1 MAFVHGKSSVFK
13 LDNASGSLTDIS
25 AFVNNVD
32 FPETAD
38 VAETSVL
45 GASNKTYI
53 VGLKDAT
60 ISLGGLFDATV
71 DAILGAVVGQT
82 ATLSYE
88 YSPEG
93 TGSGKVKYTGEAILT
108 NYALSSPVGDVP
120 LTLVTIKNAPPPTVE
135 LAELSLA
142 VPCTPVAV

>member
-13 LDNASGSLTDIS
+13 LDTASGSLTDIS

-60 ISLGGLFDATV
+60 ISLSGLFDATA
-71 DAILGAVVGQT
+71 DAIFGAVVGQT
-82 ATLSYE
+82 ATLSFE

-93 TGSGKVKYTGEAILT
+93 TASGKIKYTGECILT
-108 NYALSSPVGDVP
+108 NYAMSSPVGDV
-120 LTLVTIKNAPPPTVE
+120 
-135 LAELSLA
+135 
-142 VPCTPVAV
+142 VAYSADLQVSGAGTRGTH

>member
-1 MAFVHGKSSVFK
+1 MAFVHGSDSSFK

-25 AFVNNVD
+25 TYVNNVD
-32 FPETAD
+32 SPETAD
-38 VAETSVL
+38 VAETSTL

-71 DAILGAVVGQT
+71 DAILGAVVGQS
-82 ATLSYE
+82 ATLSFE

-93 TGSGKVKYTGEAILT
+93 TASGKVKYTGECILT
-108 NYALSSPVGDVP
+108 SYTLSSPVGDVVGFSAD
-120 LTLVTIKNAPPPTVE
+120 LQVSGAVTRGTH
-135 LAELSLA
+135 
-142 VPCTPVAV
+142 

>member
-1 MAFVHGKSSVFK
+1 MAFVHGSDSVFK
-13 LDNASGSLTDIS
+13 LDNAGGSLTDIS
-25 AFVNNVD
+25 TYVNNVD

-38 VAETSVL
+38 VAETSTL

-71 DAILGAVVGQT
+71 DAILGAVVGQS
-82 ATLSYE
+82 ATLSFE

-93 TGSGKVKYTGEAILT
+93 TGSGKVKYTGECILT
-108 NYALSSPVGDVP
+108 SYTLSSPVGDVVGFSAD
-120 LTLVTIKNAPPPTVE
+120 LQVSGAVTRGTH
-135 LAELSLA
+135 
-142 VPCTPVAV
+142 

>member
-45 GASNKTYI
+45 GASNKTFI

-60 ISLGGLFDATV
+60 ISLSGLFDATV

-93 TGSGKVKYTGEAILT
+93 TASGKVKYTGEAILT
-108 NYALSSPVGDVP
+108 NYALSSPVGDVVAYSAD
-120 LTLVTIKNAPPPTVE
+120 LQCSGAVTRGTH
-135 LAELSLA
+135 
-142 VPCTPVAV
+142 

>member
-13 LDNASGSLTDIS
+13 LDNASSSLTDIS

-60 ISLGGLFDATV
+60 ISLSGLFDATV

-93 TGSGKVKYTGEAILT
+93 TASGKVKYTGEAILT
-108 NYALSSPVGDVP
+108 NYALSSPVGDVVAYSAD
-120 LTLVTIKNAPPPTVE
+120 LQCSGAVTRGTH
-135 LAELSLA
+135 
-142 VPCTPVAV
+142 

>member
-13 LDNASGSLTDIS
+13 LDNASGSITDIS

-60 ISLGGLFDATV
+60 ISLSGLFDATA
-71 DAILGAVVGQT
+71 DAIFGAVVGQT
-82 ATLSYE
+82 ATLSFE

-93 TGSGKVKYTGEAILT
+93 TASGKIKYSGECILT
-108 NYALSSPVGDVP
+108 NYAMSSPVGDVVAYSAD
-120 LTLVTIKNAPPPTVE
+120 LQVSGAVTRGTH
-135 LAELSLA
+135 
-142 VPCTPVAV
+142 

>member
-1 MAFVHGKSSVFK
+1 MALVHGKSSVFQ

-60 ISLGGLFDATV
+60 ISLSGLFDATV

-93 TGSGKVKYTGEAILT
+93 TGSGAVKYTGEAILT
-108 NYALSSPVGDVP
+108 NYALSSPVGDVVAYSAD
-120 LTLVTIKNAPPPTVE
+120 LQCSGAVTRGTH
-135 LAELSLA
+135 
-142 VPCTPVAV
+142 

>member
-45 GASNKTYI
+45 GAANKTYI

-60 ISLGGLFDATV
+60 ISLSGLFDATA
-71 DAILGAVVGQT
+71 DAIFGAVVGQT
-82 ATLSYE
+82 ATLSFE

-93 TGSGKVKYTGEAILT
+93 TASGKIKYTGECILT
-108 NYALSSPVGDVP
+108 NYAMSSPVGDVVAYSAD
-120 LTLVTIKNAPPPTVE
+120 LQVSGAVTRGTH
-135 LAELSLA
+135 
-142 VPCTPVAV
+142 

>member
-1 MAFVHGKSSVFK
+1 MAFVHGKDSSFK

-25 AFVNNVD
+25 SFVNNVD

-45 GASNKTYI
+45 GASNKTYL

-60 ISLGGLFDATV
+60 IGLTGFFDATA
-71 DAILGAVVGQT
+71 DAIFGAVIGQS
-82 ATLSYE
+82 ATLSFE

-93 TGSGKVKYTGEAILT
+93 TASGKIKYSGECILT
-108 NYALSSPVGDVP
+108 NYALSSPVGDVVAYSGD
-120 LTLVTIKNAPPPTVE
+120 LQVSGAVTRGTH
-135 LAELSLA
+135 
-142 VPCTPVAV
+142 

>member
-1 MAFVHGKSSVFK
+1 MAFTHGKDSVFK

-38 VAETSVL
+38 VSETTTL
-45 GASNKTYI
+45 GADNKTYI
-53 VGLKDAT
+53 AGLKDAT
-60 ISLGGLFDATV
+60 ISLSGLWDATA
-71 DAILGAVVGQT
+71 DAIFGAVVGQS

-93 TGSGKVKYTGEAILT
+93 TASGKIKYTGEAILT
-108 NYALSSPVGDVP
+108 SYAISSPVGEAVGYSADLQVSGA
-120 LTLVTIKNAPPPTVE
+120 VTRG
-135 LAELSLA
+135 SH
-142 VPCTPVAV
+142 

>member
-1 MAFVHGKSSVFK
+1 MAFVHGKDSDFRI
-13 LDNASGSLTDIS
+13 DNASGSLTDIS
-25 AFVNNVD
+25 AFVTNVD

-38 VAETSVL
+38 VAETSTL

-71 DAILGAVVGQT
+71 SAILGAVVGQS
-82 ATLSYE
+82 ATLSFE

-93 TGSGKVKYTGEAILT
+93 TGSGKVKYTGECILT
-108 NYALSSPVGDVP
+108 SYTLSSPVGDVVGFSAD
-120 LTLVTIKNAPPPTVE
+120 LQVSGAVTRGTH
-135 LAELSLA
+135 
-142 VPCTPVAV
+142 

>member
-1 MAFVHGKSSVFK
+1 MAFVHGKDSVFK

-45 GASNKTYI
+45 GASNKTYL
-53 VGLKDAT
+53 VGLKDAN
-60 ISLGGLFDATV
+60 ISLAGFFDATA
-71 DAILGAVVGQT
+71 DAIFGAVIGQS
-82 ATLSYE
+82 ATLSFE

-93 TGSGKVKYTGEAILT
+93 TASGKIKYSGECILT
-108 NYALSSPVGDVP
+108 NYALSSPVGDVVAYSGD
-120 LTLVTIKNAPPPTVE
+120 LQVSGAVTRGTH
-135 LAELSLA
+135 
-142 VPCTPVAV
+142 